1 MTYNVMI
8 TLPVQITWT
17 SLMPHVTANGAQ
29 MTFHIK
35 AWVGEDLV
43 FMLLSLEVYATKTYF
58 PQYHI
63 CVKTLYGIS

>member
-1 MTYNVMI
+1 MI

-63 CVKTLYGIS
+63 CVKTLCGIS

>member
-58 PQYHI
+58 PQYI